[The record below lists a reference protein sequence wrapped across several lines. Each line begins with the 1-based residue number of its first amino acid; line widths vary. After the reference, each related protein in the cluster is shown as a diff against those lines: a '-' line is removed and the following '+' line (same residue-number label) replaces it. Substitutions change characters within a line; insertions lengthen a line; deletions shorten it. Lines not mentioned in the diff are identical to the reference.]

1 MDDKEEKIKKSL
13 KYSIFDGAFYSM
25 MIGFGESFFSVFA
38 VFLKATNLQL
48 GLLGSLPQTLGSL
61 FQLFTNRL
69 IKLFKSRK
77 KLVYISVL
85 LQALMYIPVALVF
98 FFGTFRVIHLIIF
111 LCIYWIFGT
120 IANPAWNSWIGDL
133 VNEKERGSYFGRR
146 NRVTG
151 FLSFASLLA
160 AGYILQRF
168 SSSVSMEY
176 LGFVII
182 FSLAMFSRIL
192 SFIYLMKAYEP
203 EYTIDP
209 ESHFSFIDFIKQA
222 RFRNYGLFVIYLC
235 FINFGVYVSAVF
247 FTPYMLYDLK
257 LSYGI
262 FTIIT
267 AAAMIMKFVMMP
279 VWGNLSDKYGTKK
292 VLTLAGFL
300 MPVVPVLWIFSA
312 NIWYLILIQLY
323 SGFIWA
329 GFDMASFNFIFDSTS
344 PKKRTTCVAYY
355 NVLNG
360 IAILLGAIIGGFIVR
375 YNNLFWSKYFLVFI
389 ISFMLRYIASL
400 IFIPKIREVRVVEE
414 ISHRKLLLKA
424 FTAMP
429 TRGLIYNIVT
439 LRKKKQGTGIKRSPF
454 RFRFKIKKD

>member
-1 MDDKEEKIKKSL
+1 MENKEQKIKKSL
-13 KYSIFDGAFYSM
+13 KYSIFDGAFCSM
-25 MIGFGESFFSVFA
+25 MIGFGESFFSAFA

-48 GLLGSLPQTLGSL
+48 SLLGSLPQTLGSL
-61 FQLFTNRL
+61 FQMFTNRL

-77 KLVYISVL
+77 KLVCIGAL
-85 LQALMYIPVALVF
+85 FQTLMYIPVALVF
-98 FFGTFRVIHLIIF
+98 FFGTFRVMHLIIF
-111 LCIYWIFGT
+111 LCFYWIFGT

-168 SSSVSMEY
+168 SSSISMEY
-176 LGFVII
+176 LGFALI
-182 FSLAMFSRIL
+182 FSLAMLSRL
-192 SFIYLMKAYEP
+192 FSFIYLMKAYEP
-203 EYTIDP
+203 EYTIAS
-209 ESHFSFIDFIKQA
+209 ESPFSFIDFVKQA

-235 FINFGVYVSAVF
+235 FINFGVYVSAAF
-247 FTPYMLYDLK
+247 FTPYMLYELK

-267 AAAMIMKFVMMP
+267 AAAMIMKFIMMP
-279 VWGNLSDKYGTKK
+279 IWGNLSDKYGTKK
-292 VLTLAGFL
+292 VLTLTGFL
-300 MPVVPVLWIFSA
+300 MPVVPVLWIFSV

-344 PKKRTTCVAYY
+344 SKKRTTCVAYY

-360 IAILLGAIIGGFIVR
+360 MAILLGAVAGGLIVK

-429 TRGLIYNIVT
+429 TRGLIYNIIT
-439 LRKKKQGTGIKRSPF
+439 LRKKKQGTKINRLNL

>member
-1 MDDKEEKIKKSL
+1 MENKEEKIKKSL
-13 KYSIFDGAFYSM
+13 KYSIIDGAFCSM
-25 MIGFGESFFSVFA
+25 MIGFGESFFSAFA

-48 GLLGSLPQTLGSL
+48 GLLSSLPQTLGSL
-61 FQLFTNRL
+61 FQMFTNRL

-77 KLVYISVL
+77 KLVYISAL

-98 FFGTFRVIHLIIF
+98 FFGTFRVMHLIIF
-111 LCIYWIFGT
+111 LCFYWVFGT
-120 IANPAWNSWIGDL
+120 ISNPAWNSWIGDL

-146 NRVTG
+146 NRVMG

-168 SSSVSMEY
+168 SSSASMEY
-176 LGFVII
+176 LGFAVI
-182 FSLAMFSRIL
+182 FSLAMFSRIF

-203 EYTIDP
+203 EYTIAP

-222 RFRNYGLFVIYLC
+222 RFTNYGLFVIYLC
-235 FINFGVYVSAVF
+235 FINFGVYVSAAF
-247 FTPYMLYDLK
+247 FTPYMLYELK

-323 SGFIWA
+323 AGFIWA

-344 PKKRTTCVAYY
+344 QKKRATCVAYY

-389 ISFMLRYIASL
+389 ISFIVRYIASL
-400 IFIPKIREVRVVEE
+400 VFIPKIREVRVVEE
-414 ISHRKLLLKA
+414 ISNRKLLLKA
-424 FTAMP
+424 FTTMP
-429 TRGLIYNIVT
+429 TTGLVYNIIT
-439 LRKKKQGTGIKRSPF
+439 LRKKKKGI
-454 RFRFKIKKD
+454 KIKKD